1 MGCVCSWDVYYI
13 RRKAVIYTGKIYL
26 EAFTAA
32 VGNVV
37 KSRNR

>member
-1 MGCVCSWDVYYI
+1 
-13 RRKAVIYTGKIYL
+13 VIYTGKIYL